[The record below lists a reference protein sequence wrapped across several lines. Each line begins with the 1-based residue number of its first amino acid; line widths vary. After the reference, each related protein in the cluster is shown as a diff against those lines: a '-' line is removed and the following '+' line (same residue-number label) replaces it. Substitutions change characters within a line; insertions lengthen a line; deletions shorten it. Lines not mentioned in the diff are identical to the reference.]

1 MKQSNSKPLLSPGLS
16 KQSIRSQ
23 QRILRKTSRHRSKP
37 QTRSLLSSSLV
48 SAIRIL
54 LCLPLSALQTLAA
67 LFSLVFRPK
76 TVCVMTTVCLLGAA
90 YHLLPA
96 ILQTNSAALLGLNPP
111 KPLPVLEASS
121 RLAVLSPVSVS
132 EVTHKIRRGDTLSSI
147 AQRYNLPVEDVNA
160 IHDSIESF
168 RRNEKLGHPLK
179 PGNSVSISLNAEGVD
194 RISVPI
200 AIGKTINISKAKNG
214 SFDTALAE
222 LPRKKSK
229 RVAMGMIDSSFADA
243 ALSSGLSYSMV
254 DELVDL
260 FGDKVAFHKDLRK
273 GDRFSII
280 YSEEQLLT
288 GQIVGNDEI
297 IGASVEANGQTFYA
311 IRFVGNDG
319 KARFFNT
326 DGEPLGAAIL
336 RYPLKFSRISS
347 LFSHARF
354 HPIHKE
360 NRPHYGVDFSAPI
373 GTPVRSVAGG
383 RVSFAGR
390 NGGAGIMVK
399 IQHNDRYATAY
410 LHLSKIER
418 GVRNGSF
425 VHRGQVIG
433 AVGSTGNSTG
443 PHLHYSFYDNGVYV
457 DPLKIDLPTI
467 DDLRPGLSP
476 DKGFIYKTRKLL
488 DSYQNESLDRMVSNQ
503 KLPKKHLPLVA
514 KSSENA

>member
-1 MKQSNSKPLLSPGLS
+1 MKQINYKPCHATGIE
-16 KQSIRSQ
+16 KRSIRSQ
-23 QRILRKTSRHRSKP
+23 QRILRKSKRHAARPTNSANFLKSLGSALQIILRLP
-37 QTRSLLSSSLV
+37 LDSLLLLLSLLSVLV
-48 SAIRIL
+48 
-54 LCLPLSALQTLAA
+54 
-67 LFSLVFRPK
+67 RPK
-76 TVCVMTTVCLLGAA
+76 AVYLLTTVCLLGVA
-90 YHLLPA
+90 YHLLPS
-96 ILQTNSAALLGLNPP
+96 ILQTKSATLLGLNPP

-121 RLAVLSPVSVS
+121 RLANLSPISVS
-132 EVTHKIRRGDTLSSI
+132 ELTHKIRRGDTLSSI
-147 AQRYNLPVEDVNA
+147 AQRYNLPVQDVNA
-160 IHDSIESF
+160 IHESIESF
-168 RRNEKLGHPLK
+168 RRSEKLGHPLK
-179 PGNSVSISLNAEGVD
+179 PGNTVSISLNADGVEH
-194 RISVPI
+194 ISLPI
-200 AIGKTINISKAKNG
+200 AVGKTININRAKNG

-222 LPRKKSK
+222 LPRKKSQ
-229 RVAMGMIDSSFADA
+229 RVAMGIIDSSFADA
-243 ALSSGLSYSMV
+243 ALNSGLSYSMV

-280 YSEEQLLT
+280 YSEEQLLN

-311 IRFVGNDG
+311 IRFVGKDG
-319 KARFFNT
+319 KARFFNS
-326 DGEPLGAAIL
+326 DGEPLGGAIL

-347 LFSHARF
+347 LFSQSRF

-383 RVSFAGR
+383 RVAFAGR

-399 IQHNDRYATAY
+399 IQHSDRYATAY

-418 GVRNGSF
+418 GVRNGSY
-425 VHRGQVIG
+425 VERGQIIG

-457 DPLKIDLPTI
+457 DPLKIDLPTV

-488 DSYQNESLDRMVSNQ
+488 DSYQNESIDRMVFNQ
-503 KLPKKHLPLVA
+503 RLPKKHLPLIA